1 MKHRLVVTIMIGLCT
16 MCSNLQMSRAYVFG
30 SPHTTLSN
38 PALDGPVTAEVSDS
52 QAFFESNS
60 SVRFP
65 SNNWDSKVDA
75 LLKQMTLE
83 EKVGQM
89 TQLEIGMVCSGKD
102 QSLQIDPAKLEK
114 AVVKYG
120 VGSILNVKDE
130 ALPIDKWHEIIRQI
144 QTAAL
149 KSRLKIPVIYGIDTI
164 HGMNYTQGSTLF
176 PEKEGVAASG
186 DPELKKATGGIR
198 GEETPRGGYPVNF
211 PAAPKFCPEPPRPIF
226 LGAFGKS
233 PSREKRKGVRWC
245 R

>member
-1 MKHRLVVTIMIGLCT
+1 MKNRIAVTIIIGLCM
-16 MCSNLQMSRAYVFG
+16 MCSNLQVSRTDVFG
-30 SPHTTLSN
+30 APHPKLAN
-38 PALDGPVTAEVSDS
+38 PPLDGPVTAEVSDS

-65 SNNWDSKVDA
+65 SSNWDFKVDA

-130 ALPIDKWHEIIRQI
+130 ALPIDKWQQIIGQI
-144 QTAAL
+144 QT
-149 KSRLKIPVIYGIDTI
+149 
-164 HGMNYTQGSTLF
+164 
-176 PEKEGVAASG
+176 
-186 DPELKKATGGIR
+186 
-198 GEETPRGGYPVNF
+198 
-211 PAAPKFCPEPPRPIF
+211 
-226 LGAFGKS
+226 
-233 PSREKRKGVRWC
+233 
-245 R
+245 